1 MGGFRSSPPFST
13 GLLALSFGSL
23 ELSCWAVIDIYLAAL
38 EPAVI
43 LPVRKVVFDL
53 KVGVLNARRIF
64 IAGVV
69 PGVTQSV
76 VAGVVRPVEG
86 VALPLGKVADG
97 REVVK
102 NDGVIRPELAGV
114 ILPPRVDATDEG
126 RCIAPGP
133 TVGDESFVVA
143 MNTPQLSGHE
153 KYCFL
158 SWFEYQKVEWQLKW
172 ET

>member
-1 MGGFRSSPPFST
+1 MAELRFSPPVTT
-13 GLLALSFGSL
+13 GLSVLLIRSL

-43 LPVRKVVFDL
+43 LSAREVVVDL
-53 KVGVLNARRIF
+53 EMGVLDARRTF
-64 IAGVV
+64 VAGVV
-69 PGVTQSV
+69 PGVTQPL

-86 VALPLGKVADG
+86 VTLPLEKVADG
-97 REVVK
+97 VREAEK

-114 ILPPRVDATDEG
+114 VLPPRDEATDEG
-126 RCIAPGP
+126 RCMAPGP

-158 SWFEYQKVEWQLKW
+158 
-172 ET
+172 

>member
-1 MGGFRSSPPFST
+1 MAELRLSPPLTT
-13 GLLALSFGSL
+13 GLSALSFRSL

-43 LPVRKVVFDL
+43 LSVREVVVDL
-53 KVGVLNARRIF
+53 EMGFLDTRRTF
-64 IAGVV
+64 AAGVV
-69 PGVTQSV
+69 PGVTQPL

-86 VALPLGKVADG
+86 VTLPLQKVVDG
-97 REVVK
+97 VREVEK

-114 ILPPRVDATDEG
+114 ILPPRADATDEG
-126 RCIAPGP
+126 RMTPGP

-158 SWFEYQKVEWQLKW
+158 
-172 ET
+172 